1 MDPAA
6 DGNGQTLA
14 VVRQIIL
21 AVLLLGMIG
30 ALTELVLLAHYEDAA
45 QLIPLALLV
54 LALLVLTWQ
63 LSFPSPW
70 SVRTFQA
77 TMLLFVAAGFAGIVF
92 HYQGSQ
98 EFQLETDPYLSG
110 MSLFWKVVQAKA
122 PPTLAPALMVQL
134 GVLGLAY
141 VFTRRARY

>member
-6 DGNGQTLA
+6 DNGQTLA
-14 VVRQIIL
+14 IVRQIIL
-21 AVLLLGMIG
+21 AVLLVGMIG
-30 ALTELVLLAHYEDAA
+30 TLTELVLLAHYEDVA
-45 QLIPLALLV
+45 QLIPLALLA
-54 LALLVLTWQ
+54 LALLVLIWQ
-63 LSFPSPW
+63 LSLPSPW

-77 TMLLFVAAGFAGIVF
+77 TMLLFIAAGFAGIVF
-92 HYQGSQ
+92 HYQGSK
-98 EFQLETDPYLSG
+98 EFQLETDPSLSG

-134 GVLGLAY
+134 GILGLAY